1 MRTIQQQRKYRTNQ
15 PYSLRHEVLKWMM
28 KPRNISFAVIVTTIV
43 YSLHYWNYKSWYL
56 TTTSP
61 LTLLSS
67 SSQLPQQQQ
76 QPQQQQSPEP
86 PQQSEQQ
93 QQLPKEVIQEADPN
107 NLENDKIH
115 IIFST
120 GCNAFQDCTY

>member
-1 MRTIQQQRKYRTNQ
+1 M
-15 PYSLRHEVLKWMM
+15 
-28 KPRNISFAVIVTTIV
+28 
-43 YSLHYWNYKSWYL
+43 YL

-61 LTLLSS
+61 LTLLSFS
-67 SSQLPQQQQ
+67 SEKQQQEQ
-76 QPQQQQSPEP
+76 QQQQQSPEP